1 MPGTQ
6 GGEDESNDCV
16 EDSQK
21 ARPGFWTARSG
32 WIPDSLGE
40 KPRVQSAFV
49 LYSQWEIP
57 RATAHPTWAPNAHS
71 LGDLIWFHQ
80 CHPYADTC
88 QVYVSRPNL
97 SSDLHIHT
105 SKCLF
110 DIVTQVSKKHSKL
123 RVSKTKLLI
132 FTLIPQHQLS
142 LSPVFHIL
150 INGYSRLSMVWVE
163 DLGVCSHTPHSTHQQ
178 ILTTLPL
185 RYFQNSTISWHPC
198 H

>member
-1 MPGTQ
+1 MG
-6 GGEDESNDCV
+6 
-16 EDSQK
+16 
-21 ARPGFWTARSG
+21 RSLRCKG
-32 WIPDSLGE
+32 LLFSIVSE
-40 KPRVQSAFV
+40 KSPEPLHTLHDA
-49 LYSQWEIP
+49 
-57 RATAHPTWAPNAHS
+57 APNTHS

-80 CHPYADTC
+80 CRPYADTC

-110 DIVTQVSKKHSKL
+110 DIVTQVSKKHSNL
-123 RVSKTKLLI
+123 RVSKIKLLI
-132 FTLIPQHQLS
+132 STLIPQHQLS

-185 RYFQNSTISWHPC
+185 RYSQNSTTSWHPC